1 MQILYFFDFKRD
13 RVPQDDVEQA
23 LDLAVLAAGFV
34 HGRDR
39 VRIDTHID
47 VDAAERL
54 VTIDGST
61 VAGRHLS
68 RLFAGFLR
76 TLHGA
81 SSFSVERVPVPDDDG
96 PTHCGAHACPA
107 EPEAAR

>member
-1 MQILYFFDFKRD
+1 MQILNFFDFRRD

-39 VRIDTHID
+39 VRIDTYID

-54 VTIDGST
+54 VTIDAST

-81 SSFSVERVPVPDDDG
+81 GSFHVERVAVPEDDA
-96 PTHCGAHACPA
+96 PACCDRA
-107 EPEAAR
+107 CRAASEAAR

>member
-1 MQILYFFDFKRD
+1 MQILNFFDFHRG
-13 RVPQDDVEQA
+13 RVAQDDVEQA
-23 LDLAVLAAGFV
+23 LDLAVLTAGFV

-39 VRIDTHID
+39 VRIEAYID

-54 VTIDGST
+54 VTIDAST

-68 RLFAGFLR
+68 RLFAGLLR

-81 SSFSVERVPVPDDDG
+81 NSFHVERVVVPDDDELAC
-96 PTHCGAHACPA
+96 CGAACHGA
-107 EPEAAR
+107 PEVAR